1 MLSREG
7 GGVVNGPACA
17 KIGASSAL
25 RMRRSGALR
34 NDAIGWVGEPQHVTG
49 NFLDQIGMREFGPE
63 QRDIS
68 LKL

>member
-1 MLSREG
+1 
-7 GGVVNGPACA
+7 
-17 KIGASSAL
+17 
-25 RMRRSGALR
+25 MRRSGALR